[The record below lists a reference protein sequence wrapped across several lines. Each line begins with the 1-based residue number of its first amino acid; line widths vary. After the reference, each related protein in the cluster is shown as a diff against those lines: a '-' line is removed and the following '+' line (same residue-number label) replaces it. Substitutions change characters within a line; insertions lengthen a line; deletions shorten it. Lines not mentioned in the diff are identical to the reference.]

1 MSETKTKTTK
11 KRKLSKAAIILILGL
26 LIILIPL
33 GVFGSVLLHSWIT
46 NNNPVVGDRFAND
59 LDPAITDDNMK
70 TIKSQISSISGVEK
84 VEIVMTTSQM
94 RVNIDTADNLSQ
106 EQIANIAQ
114 DAYQKVNGVTP
125 IATYFTSTNEKKM
138 YDLAIN
144 VYNYIK
150 ENDETMIYVLLTK
163 NSKMQKPETQVVSEP
178 VNPELAYELTHGGET
193 PETTPETTEETTEE
207 E

>member
-11 KRKLSKAAIILILGL
+11 KRKLSKAAIILIFGL

-46 NNNPVVGDRFAND
+46 NNNPVIGDRFAND
-59 LDPAITDDNMK
+59 LDPAITKDNMDS
-70 TIKSQISSISGVEK
+70 IKSQISSISGVEK
-84 VEIVMTTSQM
+84 VDIVMTTSQM

-125 IATYFTSTNEKKM
+125 VATYFTSTNEKKM

-150 ENDETMIYVLLTK
+150 EDDETMIYVLLTK
-163 NSKMQKPETQVVSEP
+163 NSKMEKPETQVVSEP
-178 VNPELAYELTHGGET
+178 VNAELAYELTHVGEV

>member
-46 NNNPVVGDRFAND
+46 NNNPVIGDRFAND
-59 LDPAITDDNMK
+59 LDPAITNDNMNS
-70 TIKSQISSISGVEK
+70 IKSQISSISGVEK
-84 VEIVMTTSQM
+84 VDIVMTTSQM

-106 EQIANIAQ
+106 EQISNIAQ

-125 IATYFTSTNEKKM
+125 VATYFTSTNEKKM

-150 ENDETMIYVLLTK
+150 EDDETMIYVLHTK
-163 NSKMQKPETQVVSEP
+163 NSKMEKPETQVVSEP
-178 VNPELAYELTHGGET
+178 VNAELAYELTHVGEV

>member
-178 VNPELAYELTHGGET
+178 VNPELAYELTHVGET

>member
-1 MSETKTKTTK
+1 M
-11 KRKLSKAAIILILGL
+11 
-26 LIILIPL
+26 IPL

-46 NNNPVVGDRFAND
+46 NNNPVIGDRFAND
-59 LDPAITDDNMK
+59 LDPAITNDNMNS
-70 TIKSQISSISGVEK
+70 IKSQISSISGVEK
-84 VEIVMTTSQM
+84 VDIVMTTSQM

-106 EQIANIAQ
+106 EQISNIAQ

-125 IATYFTSTNEKKM
+125 VATYFTSTNEKKM

-150 ENDETMIYVLLTK
+150 EDDETMIYVLLTK
-163 NSKMQKPETQVVSEP
+163 NSKMEKPETQVVSEP
-178 VNPELAYELTHGGET
+178 VNAELAYELTHVGEV

>member
-46 NNNPVVGDRFAND
+46 NNNPVIGDRFAND
-59 LDPAITDDNMK
+59 LDPAITKDNMDS
-70 TIKSQISSISGVEK
+70 IKSQISSISGVEK
-84 VEIVMTTSQM
+84 VDIVMTTSQM

-125 IATYFTSTNEKKM
+125 VATYFTSTNEKKM

-150 ENDETMIYVLLTK
+150 EDDETMIYVLLTK
-163 NSKMQKPETQVVSEP
+163 NSKMEKPETQVVSEP
-178 VNPELAYELTHGGET
+178 VNAEPAYELTHVGEV

>member
-46 NNNPVVGDRFAND
+46 NNNPVIGDRFAND
-59 LDPAITDDNMK
+59 LDPAITNDNMNS
-70 TIKSQISSISGVEK
+70 IKSQISSISGVEK
-84 VEIVMTTSQM
+84 VDIVMTTSQM

-125 IATYFTSTNEKKM
+125 VATYFTSTNEKKM

-150 ENDETMIYVLLTK
+150 EDDETMIYVLLTK
-163 NSKMQKPETQVVSEP
+163 NSKMEKPETQVVSEP
-178 VNPELAYELTHGGET
+178 VNAELAYELTHVGEV

>member
-46 NNNPVVGDRFAND
+46 NNNPVIGDRFAND
-59 LDPAITDDNMK
+59 LDPAITKDNMNS
-70 TIKSQISSISGVEK
+70 IKSQISSISGVEK
-84 VEIVMTTSQM
+84 VDIVMTTSQM

-106 EQIANIAQ
+106 EQITNIAQ

-125 IATYFTSTNEKKM
+125 VATYFTSTNEKKM

-150 ENDETMIYVLLTK
+150 EDDETMIYVLLTK
-163 NSKMQKPETQVVSEP
+163 NSKMEKPETQVVSEP
-178 VNPELAYELTHGGET
+178 VNAELAYELTHVGEV

>member
-70 TIKSQISSISGVEK
+70 TIKSQISSISGVDK

-178 VNPELAYELTHGGET
+178 VNPELAYELTHVGET

>member
-46 NNNPVVGDRFAND
+46 NNNPVIGDRFAND
-59 LDPAITDDNMK
+59 LDPAITNDNMNS
-70 TIKSQISSISGVEK
+70 IKSQISSISGVEK
-84 VEIVMTTSQM
+84 VDIVMTTSQM

-106 EQIANIAQ
+106 EQITNIAQ

-125 IATYFTSTNEKKM
+125 VATYFTSTNEKKM

-150 ENDETMIYVLLTK
+150 EDDETMIYVLLTK
-163 NSKMQKPETQVVSEP
+163 NSKMEKPETQVVSEP
-178 VNPELAYELTHGGET
+178 VNAELAYELTHVGEV

>member
-46 NNNPVVGDRFAND
+46 NNNPVIGDRFAND
-59 LDPAITDDNMK
+59 LDPAITKDNMDS
-70 TIKSQISSISGVEK
+70 IKSQISSISGVEK
-84 VEIVMTTSQM
+84 VDIVMTTSQM

-125 IATYFTSTNEKKM
+125 VATYFTSTNEKKM

-150 ENDETMIYVLLTK
+150 EDDETMIYVLLTK
-163 NSKMQKPETQVVSEP
+163 NSKMEKPETQVVSEP
-178 VNPELAYELTHGGET
+178 VNAELAYELTHVGEV

>member
-46 NNNPVVGDRFAND
+46 NNNPVIGDRFAND
-59 LDPAITDDNMK
+59 LDPAITNDNMNS
-70 TIKSQISSISGVEK
+70 IKSQISSISGVEK
-84 VEIVMTTSQM
+84 VDIVMTTSQM

-106 EQIANIAQ
+106 EQISNIAQ

-125 IATYFTSTNEKKM
+125 VATYFTSTNEKKM

-150 ENDETMIYVLLTK
+150 EDDETMIYVLLTK
-163 NSKMQKPETQVVSEP
+163 NSKMEKPETQVVSEP
-178 VNPELAYELTHGGET
+178 VNAELAYELTHVGEV

>member
-1 MSETKTKTTK
+1 MSETKTTK

-46 NNNPVVGDRFAND
+46 NNNPVIGDRFAND
-59 LDPAITDDNMK
+59 LDPAITNDNMNS
-70 TIKSQISSISGVEK
+70 IKSQISSISGVEK
-84 VEIVMTTSQM
+84 VDIVMTTSQM

-106 EQIANIAQ
+106 EQITNIAQ

-125 IATYFTSTNEKKM
+125 VATYFTSTNEKKM

-150 ENDETMIYVLLTK
+150 EDDETMIYVLLTK
-163 NSKMQKPETQVVSEP
+163 NSKMEKPETQVVSEP
-178 VNPELAYELTHGGET
+178 VNAELAYELTHVGEV